1 MKIVFMV
8 GNGLDLHLG
17 LKTRYSDFYSWHKEH
32 YPDVHN
38 QIFDAIDKDKADWA
52 DYEGSGANF
61 TQGECILYHELKLE
75 VFR

>member
-32 YPDVHN
+32 YPDVHKVLV
-38 QIFDAIDKDKADWA
+38 QILPRESA
-52 DYEGSGANF
+52 S
-61 TQGECILYHELKLE
+61 CIMN
-75 VFR
+75 

>member
-1 MKIVFMV
+1 VKIVFMV

-17 LKTRYSDFYSWHKEH
+17 LKTRYADFYSRHKGFWCKV
-32 YPDVHN
+32 YS
-38 QIFDAIDKDKADWA
+38 K
-52 DYEGSGANF
+52 F